1 MPEPNEQ
8 QFKEALPLVQRALF
22 SRIVPWLVLLAALAS
37 TWGAWR
43 IATLNEHALAA
54 ERFQSRVQRVKLA
67 LVDRAD
73 AYQQLMRSGAAL
85 FASSDHVSASE
96 WRRFYL
102 TLRVEQNYPGLLG
115 FGYAKHITQTEYA
128 EFLDRSQRTLGA
140 DFAIWPK
147 GERERYVVTTYLQ
160 PETRVNRFV
169 LGYDMF
175 SDSARR
181 RAMERA
187 AQTGQAII
195 SDKTWLKQDQIRGDS
210 QPGFLMYQ
218 PVYRTGANVKS
229 VDAVEGYVYGAFR
242 MRDFI
247 DGTFGLN
254 NDVSL
259 TVYDGTP
266 ARTSMMYDNRLA
278 GIQPSFRGTV
288 PIEIAGQN
296 WLVEVSSRPTFE
308 RAVEDRASRI
318 IAGAGV
324 AISLLLFALTMT
336 LSRLRERS
344 LELARTMTARIKENE
359 QRLAEITS
367 SLGEGVY
374 VKDIDGRITFVNPEA
389 ERVLGWK
396 EGEVLGQSAHAV
408 YHHHKLDGSE
418 YPDAECPIGR
428 ASQQGEIYR
437 GEDYFWHKNGSIV
450 PVLVTSTPIFRN
462 GALAGAVNVFRDITE
477 RKRDEARVRES
488 EQFRALFEYACE
500 ALFLVDHAGFV
511 IDVNRIASESL
522 QHERGEIVGRPA
534 RDFMLSPM
542 WTDGGTTIAAVMTKA
557 SADAPATF
565 EGEHIRKDGSR
576 FPVEALFSPI
586 RIGEREVMLVA
597 ARDISERRRAERE
610 RRDLLLRE
618 REARE
623 AAEAAQR
630 SLARSNADLEHF
642 AYAASHD
649 LQEPLRMVTAYN
661 QLLRKRFYEQLGPD
675 GNQFLDY
682 SIAGAQRMEQLLQ
695 GLLSYL
701 RIAAAEAPI
710 ELVDANSVLVTALQ
724 NLHAPISEAQAR
736 IESASLPRVR
746 VHAVHLLQ
754 LFQNIIGNAIKYRGD
769 NPPHVVV
776 SAERDGENW
785 RFSIADNGIGIE
797 PRYAQQIF
805 GIFKRLHGDK
815 YGGTGIGLAICQKI
829 VERYGGRIWV
839 EPRSGQGSVFHF
851 TLPANEYEA
860 NGIGHRGQSR

>member
-1 MPEPNEQ
+1 MP
-8 QFKEALPLVQRALF
+8 LSQRAMF
-22 SRIVPWLVLLAALAS
+22 SRIVPWLVLIAALAS

-43 IATLNEHALAA
+43 IAAGTEQALAA
-54 ERFQSRVQRVKLA
+54 ERFESRMQRIKLA
-67 LVDRAD
+67 LVDRTN

-85 FASSDHVSASE
+85 FASSNLVSTSE
-96 WRRFYL
+96 WRRFYS

-115 FGYAKHITQTEYA
+115 FGFAKHIAPAEYA
-128 EFLDRSQRTLGA
+128 EFLELGKRTLGF

-147 GERERYVVTTYLQ
+147 GERERYIPIIYLQ
-160 PETRVNRFV
+160 PDTLVNRLV

-175 SDSARR
+175 SESARR

-187 AQTGQAII
+187 AQTGQAVI
-195 SDKTWLKQDQIRGDS
+195 SDKTWLKQDQIRGDP
-210 QPGFLMYQ
+210 QPAFIMYQ
-218 PVYRTGANVKS
+218 PVYRTGANVMS
-229 VDAVEGYVYGAFR
+229 MDAIDGFVYGAFR

-247 DGTFGLN
+247 DGIFGLN
-254 NDVSL
+254 DDVSL
-259 TVYDGTP
+259 TVYDGAP
-266 ARTSMMYDNRLA
+266 ARNAIMYDNRVA
-278 GIQPSFRGTV
+278 DSRPSFRGTL
-288 PIEIAGQN
+288 PIELAGKT
-296 WLVEVSSRPTFE
+296 WTVEVSSRPAFE
-308 RAVEDRASRI
+308 HMVQDRTSGIVAV
-318 IAGAGV
+318 AGV

-344 LELARTMTARIKENE
+344 LELARSMTVRIKENE
-359 QRLAEITS
+359 QRLAEITA

-374 VKDIDGRITFVNPEA
+374 VKDIDGNITLVNPEA

-396 EGEVLGQSAHAV
+396 EAEVLGQSAHAV
-408 YHHHKLDGSE
+408 YHHHKLDGSV
-418 YPDAECPIGR
+418 YPDSECPIGR
-428 ASQQGEIYR
+428 ASLHGEVYR

-462 GALAGAVNVFRDITE
+462 GKLAGAVNVFRDITE
-477 RKRDEARVRES
+477 RRRDEARVRES
-488 EQFRALFEYACE
+488 EQFRALFEYARE

-511 IDVNRIASESL
+511 IDANRIASESL
-522 QHERGEIVGRPA
+522 QYGRSEIVGRPA

-542 WTDGGTTIAAVMTKA
+542 WTDGGTTIAAVMTSA

-565 EGEHIRKDGSR
+565 EGEHIRKDGTG

-701 RIAAAEAPI
+701 RVAAAEAPI
-710 ELVDANSVLVTALQ
+710 ELVDANDVLATALD
-724 NLHAPISEAQAR
+724 NLHAPISESQAR
-736 IESASLPRVR
+736 IESAPLPRVR

-754 LFQNIIGNAIKYRGD
+754 LFQNIVGNAIKYRGD
-769 NPPHVVV
+769 NVPHVVIKGDKDI
-776 SAERDGENW
+776 DGW

-797 PRYAQQIF
+797 PRYAQQVF

-839 EPRSGQGSVFHF
+839 EPRGGQGSIFYF
-851 TLPANEYEA
+851 TLPSSAHEPT
-860 NGIGHRGQSR
+860 GIDR

>member
-1 MPEPNEQ
+1 MP
-8 QFKEALPLVQRALF
+8 LSQRAMF
-22 SRIVPWLVLLAALAS
+22 SRIVPWLVLIAALAS

-43 IATLNEHALAA
+43 IAAGTEQALAA
-54 ERFQSRVQRVKLA
+54 ERFESRMQRIKLA
-67 LVDRAD
+67 LVDRTN

-85 FASSDHVSASE
+85 FASSNLVSTSE
-96 WRRFYL
+96 WRRFYS

-115 FGYAKHITQTEYA
+115 FGFAKHIAPAEYA
-128 EFLDRSQRTLGA
+128 EFLELGKRTLGF

-147 GERERYVVTTYLQ
+147 GERERYIPIIYLQ
-160 PETRVNRFV
+160 PDTLVNRLV

-175 SDSARR
+175 SESARR

-187 AQTGQAII
+187 AQTGQAVI
-195 SDKTWLKQDQIRGDS
+195 SDKTWLKQDQIRGDP
-210 QPGFLMYQ
+210 QPAFIMYQ
-218 PVYRTGANVKS
+218 PVYRTGANVMS
-229 VDAVEGYVYGAFR
+229 MDAIDGFVYGAFR

-247 DGTFGLN
+247 DGIFGLN
-254 NDVSL
+254 DDVSL
-259 TVYDGTP
+259 TVYDGAP
-266 ARTSMMYDNRLA
+266 ARNAIMYDNRVA
-278 GIQPSFRGTV
+278 DSRPSFRGTL
-288 PIEIAGQN
+288 PIELAGKT
-296 WLVEVSSRPTFE
+296 WTVEVSSRPAFE
-308 RAVEDRASRI
+308 HMVQDRTSGIVAV
-318 IAGAGV
+318 AGV

-344 LELARTMTARIKENE
+344 LELARSMTVRIKENE
-359 QRLAEITS
+359 QRLAEITA

-374 VKDIDGRITFVNPEA
+374 VKDIDGNITLVNPEA

-396 EGEVLGQSAHAV
+396 EAEVLGQSAHAV
-408 YHHHKLDGSE
+408 YHHHKLDGSV
-418 YPDAECPIGR
+418 YPDSECPIGR
-428 ASQQGEIYR
+428 ASLHGEVYR

-462 GALAGAVNVFRDITE
+462 GKLAGAVNVFRDITE
-477 RKRDEARVRES
+477 RRRDEARVRES
-488 EQFRALFEYACE
+488 EQFRALFEYARE

-511 IDVNRIASESL
+511 IDANRIASESL
-522 QHERGEIVGRPA
+522 QYGRSEIVGRPA

-542 WTDGGTTIAAVMTKA
+542 WIDGGTTIAAVMTSA

-565 EGEHIRKDGSR
+565 EGEHIRKDGTR
-576 FPVEALFSPI
+576 IPVEALFSPI

-649 LQEPLRMVTAYN
+649 LQEPLRMVMAYN
-661 QLLRKRFYEQLGPD
+661 QLLRKRFYEKLGPD

-701 RIAAAEAPI
+701 RVAAAEAPI
-710 ELVDANSVLVTALQ
+710 ELVDANDVLATALD
-724 NLHAPISEAQAR
+724 NLHAPISESQAR
-736 IESASLPRVR
+736 IESAPLPRVR

-754 LFQNIIGNAIKYRGD
+754 LFQNIVGNAIKYRGD
-769 NPPHVVV
+769 NVPHV
-776 SAERDGENW
+776 AIKADKDIDGW

-797 PRYAQQIF
+797 PRYAQQVF

-839 EPRSGQGSVFHF
+839 EPRGGQGSIFYF
-851 TLPANEYEA
+851 TLPSSDHEST
-860 NGIGHRGQSR
+860 GIDR